1 MSEYQRYE
9 FMTVDRPLMRAQ
21 LDEVEN
27 LSSHIEAT
35 PTYAFIEYHWGDFK
49 HDPIKVLRK
58 YFDGFLYWANWG
70 SPQLALRFPHG
81 ILPASLFSDYE
92 VDDYITFSRF
102 PDYDILNIHFAE
114 MEAPDEWTDYT
125 LSSLI
130 DIREEL
136 MDGDV
141 RALYIAWLAARNRYN
156 GHSRGRGRGYYGYDE
171 DDEDYDED
179 DYDEDEDYEYE
190 EDEEESEAI
199 EEDEDEEKDRILP
212 VPANFGRLTEAQ
224 RALAKLLQLS
234 EDVLAAAAR
243 HSKTSV
249 AAPKDDL
256 AAWIKL
262 LPPERGNDYL
272 LRLAQNEPGL
282 SRRLVME
289 LRELNTNKASATT
302 TTGERVPFSTILAE
316 ATAMR
321 EQREREERERKEAA
335 RLRHLQEVHDHQDA
349 YWHQIEQFVKHAAG
363 ANYDQAVRLLIDLRD
378 SASHFKTEQAF
389 YERYFTWLLSYLRRP
404 ALIER
409 LQKNQFPFPRK

>member
-179 DYDEDEDYEYE
+179 DYDEDEDYEDE

-199 EEDEDEEKDRILP
+199 
-212 VPANFGRLTEAQ
+212 
-224 RALAKLLQLS
+224 
-234 EDVLAAAAR
+234 
-243 HSKTSV
+243 
-249 AAPKDDL
+249 
-256 AAWIKL
+256 
-262 LPPERGNDYL
+262 
-272 LRLAQNEPGL
+272 
-282 SRRLVME
+282 
-289 LRELNTNKASATT
+289 
-302 TTGERVPFSTILAE
+302 
-316 ATAMR
+316 
-321 EQREREERERKEAA
+321 
-335 RLRHLQEVHDHQDA
+335 
-349 YWHQIEQFVKHAAG
+349 
-363 ANYDQAVRLLIDLRD
+363 
-378 SASHFKTEQAF
+378 
-389 YERYFTWLLSYLRRP
+389 
-404 ALIER
+404 
-409 LQKNQFPFPRK
+409 